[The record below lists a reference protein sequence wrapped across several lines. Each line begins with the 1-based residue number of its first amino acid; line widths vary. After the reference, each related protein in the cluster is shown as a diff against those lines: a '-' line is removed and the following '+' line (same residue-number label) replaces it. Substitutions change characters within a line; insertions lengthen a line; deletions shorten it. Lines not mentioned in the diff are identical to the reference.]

1 MMLSDVPKLREPV
14 SIGCDSFLESAT
26 MNALIIDDSRAMRRV
41 LRRIVEPLGFAV
53 TEAGDGQE
61 GLNQLSE
68 MDAVDLILVDWNMP
82 VMNGIEFVQAV
93 RADTKRRDLKLVM
106 VTTETEPM
114 KMARALMAGV
124 DEFVMKPFTS
134 DILVDK
140 LRLIGVGSF

>member
-1 MMLSDVPKLREPV
+1 
-14 SIGCDSFLESAT
+14 

-53 TEAGDGQE
+53 TEAGDGRE

-68 MDAVDLILVDWNMP
+68 MDTVDLILVDWNMP

-93 RADTKRRDLKLVM
+93 RADEKHQDSKLVM
-106 VTTETEPM
+106 VTTETEPL

>member
-1 MMLSDVPKLREPV
+1 
-14 SIGCDSFLESAT
+14 

-124 DEFVMKPFTS
+124 DEFVMKPYTS